1 MVTGEKL
8 MLGGFSDAEEL
19 PPPAAVIMLH
29 PAFT

>member
-8 MLGGFSDAEEL
+8 MLGGFSDAEEP
-19 PPPAAVIMLH
+19 PPPAAVMLH